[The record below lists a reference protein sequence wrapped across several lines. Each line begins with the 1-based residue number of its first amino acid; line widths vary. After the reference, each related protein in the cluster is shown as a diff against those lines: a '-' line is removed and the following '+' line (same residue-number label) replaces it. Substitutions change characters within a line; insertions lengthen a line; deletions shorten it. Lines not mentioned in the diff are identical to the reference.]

1 MEAAGEE
8 KDTFSL
14 IPRKNVT
21 SNPPFTI
28 GGIVVVKFAGT
39 VEKERAKVVSK
50 GKLANGHAF

>member
-28 GGIVVVKFAGT
+28 GGIVVVKFAGKRGA

-50 GKLANGHAF
+50 LKVS